1 MIDKQQEI
9 NRKQLEARAKL
20 IALSSQNYK
29 TKLYNE
35 KQLVRKNHSDET
47 NIKKNFFL
55 ESLV

>member
-47 NIKKNFFL
+47 NIKKI
-55 ESLV
+55 SL